1 MQLYFLWRR
10 LGRAPVK
17 LQTDN
22 GLEFVAGLM
31 KQLCEMFGVR
41 HARSLPGCPRTQ
53 GAVENKNKVLKN
65 KLRALLM
72 VLPTVRCAGGRW
84 QALSAGAAQGLSAG
98 PQRAFPIPPL
108 HTSLDCPPPRL
119 HTAEHTACWTCRTS

>member
-22 GLEFVAGLM
+22 GLECVAGLM
-31 KQLCEMFGVR
+31 TQLCEMFVVR

-72 VLPTVRCAGGRW
+72 VLPTVRCAGGGG
-84 QALSAGAAQGLSAG
+84 ALTGAVGGGGAGAVGGAAAGL
-98 PQRAFPIPPL
+98 PHPISSHQP
-108 HTSLDCPPPRL
+108 
-119 HTAEHTACWTCRTS
+119 